1 MARLASPHPQWGAHR
16 HISAKLMVH
25 YRTAIL
31 LVHQHQDLDRD
42 LQALPACTVHSSY
55 LWLIATA
62 PLAAPTLSMPN
73 EMR

>member
-1 MARLASPHPQWGAHR
+1 MAKLASPHPQWVAHR
-16 HISAKLMVH
+16 QTSVTLMVH

-31 LVHQHQDLDRD
+31 LVHQLQDLGHDP
-42 LQALPACTVHSSY
+42 QALPACTVHSNC

-73 EMR
+73 VLR